1 MVRSDKIDLVNRV
14 SDKLKSSQSVILTD
28 FRGLTVAEMTTLRR
42 ELRKKGVEF
51 KVIKNR
57 LGKRALNDAGCDSLD
72 EYLTG
77 NTAWAFGL
85 QDAVEPA
92 KILSK
97 FAKDHQKL
105 VIKGGLL
112 ESRRINAGMITQL
125 ANLPSRPELLSRMAG
140 VLKQPATKVACAM
153 NASLTKVA
161 RAFQALADKKAA
173 AGEQAGA

>member
-14 SDKLKSSQSVILTD
+14 SGKLKDSQSVVLTD

-42 ELRKKGVEF
+42 DLRKQGVEF

-57 LGKRALNDAGCDSLD
+57 LGRRALEDAGCDNLD
-72 EYLTG
+72 EFLTG

-92 KILSK
+92 RILSG
-97 FAKDHQKL
+97 FAKTHDKL

-112 ESRRINAGMITQL
+112 ESRRIDAVMIGQL
-125 ANLPSRPELLSRMAG
+125 ASLPSRPELLSRMAG
-140 VLKQPATKVACAM
+140 VLKQPATQIASAM
-153 NASLTKVA
+153 TQSLTKVA

-173 AGEQAGA
+173 AGETA